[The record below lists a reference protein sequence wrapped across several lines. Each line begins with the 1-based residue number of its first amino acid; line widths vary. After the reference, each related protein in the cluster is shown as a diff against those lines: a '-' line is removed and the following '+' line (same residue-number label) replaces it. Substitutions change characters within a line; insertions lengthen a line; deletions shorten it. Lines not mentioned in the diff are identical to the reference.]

1 MNQVNPKTRNRIL
14 GGVFAGIIALACT
27 TYTDVGACSVDK
39 AASAIANSIIWGAV
53 IVGLLR

>member
-1 MNQVNPKTRNRIL
+1 MNSGTRNRL
-14 GGVFAGIIALACT
+14 VAGVLVGIIALACT

-53 IVGLLR
+53 IVGILR